1 MKDITKYLIWF
12 GIGLVAL
19 AGLINYF
26 IVKNH
31 NDKIVNDSLQ
41 KARDAKKAKAEERKE
56 AREKREEQLRKEVDE
71 ELFNN
76 ELIEDIKVIKDET
89 IKQK

>member
-1 MKDITKYLIWF
+1 M
-12 GIGLVAL
+12 
-19 AGLINYF
+19 
-26 IVKNH
+26 
-31 NDKIVNDSLQ
+31 Q